1 VSHIGNGRIT
11 PFEVWVNGSEQPRA
25 LGALAKS
32 LSVDM
37 RSQDRAWLRRKI
49 ESLMKL
55 RGDDYFDMPMPPT
68 GERRRMPSLVAGF
81 AQLLKWRVQELGA
94 WDDDGQPTPLIDAL
108 MFKREPKTGTE
119 GTLSWT
125 VDVRNE
131 ATGDDFVLGLK
142 ELDMGDA
149 GDGWHLRR
157 PYSMWL
163 SGDYPRVLDGVCK
176 VLSIDMQVIDPA
188 WIGLKLRKLL
198 NFGEPLGDFM
208 ARVPGSDKMQTWPS
222 TVAYVA
228 ALILHRYRMLGILD
242 EHGAPR
248 NAMGVVDMSMV
259 PQPQAPVL
267 RGKVC
272 PECGNPALIRKD
284 GCEFCTACGHIGA
297 CG

>member
-1 VSHIGNGRIT
+1 
-11 PFEVWVNGSEQPRA
+11 
-25 LGALAKS
+25 
-32 LSVDM
+32 
-37 RSQDRAWLRRKI
+37 
-49 ESLMKL
+49 
-55 RGDDYFDMPMPPT
+55 
-68 GERRRMPSLVAGF
+68 
-81 AQLLKWRVQELGA
+81 LLKWRVEQLGA
-94 WDDDGQPTPLIDAL
+94 WDDHGAPTPLIDAL

-149 GDGWHLRR
+149 GDGKHLRR

-188 WIGLKLRKLL
+188 WIGLKLRKLI

-208 ARVPGSDKMQTWPS
+208 ARVPGNEKMQTWPS

-228 ALILHRYRMLGILD
+228 ALILHRYQVLGILD
-242 EHGAPR
+242 ARGLPL
-248 NAMGVVDMSMV
+248 NAMGVVDISKI
-259 PQPQAPVL
+259 QPDAPAAL

-272 PECGNPALIRKD
+272 PECSNPALIRKD
-284 GCEFCTACGHIGA
+284 GCEYCTACGYIGA